1 MPPGTPG
8 TSLSFS
14 QTVVRNIVLTCQRYE
29 RGGGDYL
36 FKKCVCVRLYEHEF
50 VYTICLQRL
59 EEAKQGIL
67 GTG

>member
-1 MPPGTPG
+1 MGG
-8 TSLSFS
+8 CVFLKEITSTFW
-14 QTVVRNIVLTCQRYE
+14 
-29 RGGGDYL
+29 GGDYL